1 MKALVT
7 GANGFL
13 GRHVV
18 DALKARGHAVR
29 AMVRPAAQLQE
40 LGWAASL
47 EITRADL
54 RSSRDLEPAFDGI
67 DTLVHL
73 AAAVSGGDDTQFA
86 STVVGTE
93 RLLGAMART
102 SCKRVVLVSSFSVY
116 DWSAIRGTLDSPLEP
131 IPDLYQR
138 DGYTIAKA
146 WQERVTRRAA
156 EQHGWELTVLRPGF
170 IWGRDQAYVAALGQ
184 RVGTLHI
191 VIGPMTRM
199 PLTHVEN
206 CADLCAAAAGHP
218 RAAGRTF
225 NVVDGEGERVWS
237 FLGAYLRGTG
247 ERGIRIPLPYQMI
260 WQAVRL
266 LRRRCSAAAASSRTS
281 SSLADSSRA
290 SSPSVT
296 RTKVRGKSWAG
307 VHC

>member
-29 AMVRPAAQLQE
+29 AMVRPAARLQD
-40 LGWAASL
+40 LRWAPSV

-54 RSSRDLEPAFDGI
+54 RSTRDLEPAFDGI

-73 AAAVSGGDDTQFA
+73 AAAVSGGDDAQFA

-116 DWSAIRGTLDSPLEP
+116 DWSAITGTLDEQSPLEP
-131 IPDLYQR
+131 VPDLYQR

-170 IWGRDQAYVAALGQ
+170 IWGRDHAYVAALGQ
-184 RVGTLHI
+184 RVGKPPRRH
-191 VIGPMTRM
+191 R
-199 PLTHVEN
+199 
-206 CADLCAAAAGHP
+206 ADDPHAPDP
-218 RAAGRTF
+218 R
-225 NVVDGEGERVWS
+225 GE
-237 FLGAYLRGTG
+237 LRGPL
-247 ERGIRIPLPYQMI
+247 RGCGWRP
-260 WQAVRL
+260 AR
-266 LRRRCSAAAASSRTS
+266 SRPD
-281 SSLADSSRA
+281 LQ
-290 SSPSVT
+290 
-296 RTKVRGKSWAG
+296 RGGW
-307 VHC
+307 